1 MSANAAQGRLTRLA
15 LFLPTWWA
23 WHPPTPDSEGA
34 FLAQPK
40 EKGAGRIDLLAASP
54 NISYD
59 FVASTTAT
67 GGGVMHK
74 LGAIKI
80 LEIELAAIEQEHH
93 AELAGNEGM
102 RDQADAKAEV
112 KALAA
117 VFDFLRDCKIPHG
130 DSLLRILERYL
141 RRKSGGGQG
150 REAPV
155 TQGAKG
161 ILAGIV
167 RAQKD
172 AGLKKNKAANW
183 VTGRDPNSRGRGPR
197 TDPKAHRIRP
207 K

>member
-1 MSANAAQGRLTRLA
+1 
-15 LFLPTWWA
+15 
-23 WHPPTPDSEGA
+23 
-34 FLAQPK
+34 
-40 EKGAGRIDLLAASP
+40 
-54 NISYD
+54 
-59 FVASTTAT
+59 
-67 GGGVMHK
+67 MHK

-80 LEIELAAIEQEHH
+80 LEIELAAIEREHH
-93 AELAGNEGM
+93 AELAGNEDT

-117 VFDFLRDCKIPHG
+117 VFDFLRDCEIPHG

-141 RRKSGGGQG
+141 RRKSSGRQG

-161 ILAGIV
+161 ILAGKV
-167 RAQKD
+167 RTQKD
-172 AGLKKNKAANW
+172 AGLKKNKAAKW
-183 VTGRDPNSRGRGPR
+183 VTERYPNSRSRPGPR

>member
-1 MSANAAQGRLTRLA
+1 
-15 LFLPTWWA
+15 
-23 WHPPTPDSEGA
+23 
-34 FLAQPK
+34 
-40 EKGAGRIDLLAASP
+40 
-54 NISYD
+54 
-59 FVASTTAT
+59 
-67 GGGVMHK
+67 MHK

-93 AELAGNEGM
+93 AELAGNEDM

-117 VFDFLRDCKIPHG
+117 VFDFLKDCKIPHG

-141 RRKSGGGQG
+141 RRKSSGGQE

-161 ILAGIV
+161 ILAGKV

-172 AGLKKNKAANW
+172 AGLKKNKAL
-183 VTGRDPNSRGRGPR
+183 PNATQIHE
-197 TDPKAHRIRP
+197 TDQARRERIRRLTGFGRSD
-207 K
+207 

>member
-1 MSANAAQGRLTRLA
+1 
-15 LFLPTWWA
+15 
-23 WHPPTPDSEGA
+23 
-34 FLAQPK
+34 
-40 EKGAGRIDLLAASP
+40 
-54 NISYD
+54 
-59 FVASTTAT
+59 
-67 GGGVMHK
+67 MHK

-93 AELAGNEGM
+93 AELAGNEDM

-117 VFDFLRDCKIPHG
+117 VFEFLRDCKISHR

-141 RRKSGGGQG
+141 RRKSSGG
-150 REAPV
+150 RRRDAPV

-161 ILAGIV
+161 TLAGIV

-172 AGLKKNKAANW
+172 AGLKKNKAAKW
-183 VTGRDPNSRGRGPR
+183 VTGHYPNSRGRLGPR
-197 TDPKAHRIRP
+197 TGPKAHRIRP